1 MRPGPW
7 YTLNF
12 TKVAAGIDAFAV
24 RITALKEAGMTRWFP
39 PLLVLALLLAL
50 APGAGAQ
57 PPQPKDTLTVAL
69 VSHAPTLDP
78 HMHFERV
85 GILVNIN
92 MFDSLLHKNAKL
104 QYEPSLATSWKALGD
119 TQWEFKLR
127 KGVKFHNGDTLTADD
142 VKFSFERVTEPG
154 QEKKKSPQ
162 YGNIRAIKE
171 VRIVDAETI
180 HIITDK
186 PSPLL
191 LERLVFFPIV
201 PKKHI
206 EKAGEAAFG
215 TTAPVGTGP
224 WKFVEWKRDQ
234 YIRLE
239 AFDDHWRGKP
249 AFKHLVIRAIPEVAT
264 QIAEIKTGGVDLI
277 RNVSADL
284 VPELKVNPQTYVTSA
299 PILRVHY
306 VELDMRVPPFD
317 KKLVRQAANH
327 AIDRQAIIQKLMG
340 GLGTQVATVVQPPA
354 FGHDPDVKPF
364 PYDQKKAR
372 ELLAQAG
379 LAGGVDITMH
389 SAFVEFRPV
398 FEAIAQMLTDVGIRV
413 NPRMW
418 DPGPAWNKF
427 LQGEGKATH
436 AAYGS
441 WGNYSVFDADAVLH
455 PLFHSEPGG
464 WIGKW
469 YTRVEGLDKLIDEAR
484 STVDQPRRKRIY
496 AQIQRLIRE
505 EAPAIFLFTQYDTLA
520 LSKRVEYAARGD
532 EWLWLYDAKP
542 KR

>member
-1 MRPGPW
+1 MKRR
-7 YTLNF
+7 LS
-12 TKVAAGIDAFAV
+12 
-24 RITALKEAGMTRWFP
+24 
-39 PLLVLALLLAL
+39 PLLVPVLLLAVI
-50 APGAGAQ
+50 ATGHAQ
-57 PPQPKDTLTVAL
+57 TKDTLTVAL

-104 QYEPSLATSWKALGD
+104 EYEPSLAVSWKPIND
-119 TQWEFKLR
+119 TTWEFKLR
-127 KGVKFHNGDTLTADD
+127 KAVKFHNGDTMTAED
-142 VKFSFERVTEPG
+142 VKYSFERVLEPG
-154 QEKKKSPQ
+154 KEKKKSPQ

-171 VRIVDAETI
+171 VRIVDPDTVQLV
-180 HIITDK
+180 TDK
-186 PSPLL
+186 PFPLL

-201 PKKHI
+201 PKKHV
-206 EKAGEAAFG
+206 EKVGDEAFG
-215 TTAPVGTGP
+215 TTAPLGTGP

-239 AFDDHWRGKP
+239 AFDGHWRGKP
-249 AFKHLVIRAIPEVAT
+249 AFKQLVIRAIPEVAT

-284 VPELKVNPQTYVTSA
+284 VPELKSHAQTYVSSA

-317 KKLVRQAANH
+317 KKLARQAANY

-340 GLGTQVATVVQPPA
+340 GLGRQVATVVQPPA
-354 FGHDPDVKPF
+354 FGHDPDVAPF
-364 PYDQKKAR
+364 PYDPKKAK

-379 LAGGVDITMH
+379 YPSGVDITIH

-398 FEAIAQMLTDVGIRV
+398 FEAIAQMLTDVGIRAQ
-413 NPRMW
+413 PRMW

-427 LQGEGKATH
+427 LQAEGKATH
-436 AAYGS
+436 AMYGS

-455 PLFHSEPGG
+455 PLFHTEPGG

-484 STVDQPRRKRIY
+484 STVDQPRRKRTY
-496 AQIQRLIRE
+496 SQIQKLIRD

-520 LSKRVEYAARGD
+520 ISKRVEYAARGD
-532 EWLWLYDAKP
+532 EWLWLFDAKP

>member
-1 MRPGPW
+1 MKRW
-7 YTLNF
+7 
-12 TKVAAGIDAFAV
+12 FAV
-24 RITALKEAGMTRWFP
+24 ATAVLTLIGSAS
-39 PLLVLALLLAL
+39 LVS
-50 APGAGAQ
+50 AQ
-57 PPQPKDTLTVAL
+57 AKDTLVVAL

-92 MFDSLLHKNAKL
+92 MFDSLLHKTTKL
-104 QYEPSLATSWKALGD
+104 EYEPSLATSWKTLND
-119 TQWEFKLR
+119 TTWEFKLR
-127 KGVKFHNGDTLTADD
+127 KGVKFHNGDVMSAED
-142 VKFSFERVTEPG
+142 VKFSFDRVLEPG
-154 QEKKKSPQ
+154 KEKKKSPQ
-162 YGNIRAIKE
+162 YGNIRAIKD
-171 VRIVDAETI
+171 VRIVDADTI
-180 HIITDK
+180 HLVTDK
-186 PSPLL
+186 PFPLL

-206 EKAGEAAFG
+206 EKVGDEAFG
-215 TTAPVGTGP
+215 TTAAVGTGP

-234 YIRLE
+234 HIRLE
-239 AFDDHWRGKP
+239 AFDGHWRGKP
-249 AFKHLVIRAIPEVAT
+249 AFKHLVVRAIPEVAT

-284 VPELKVNPQTYVTSA
+284 VPELKSHAQTYVSSA

-306 VELDMRVPPFD
+306 VEFDMRQAPFD
-317 KKLVRQAANH
+317 KKAVRQAANY
-327 AIDRQAIIQKLMG
+327 AVDKQAIIQKLMG
-340 GLGTQVATVVQPPA
+340 GLGQQVATVVQSPA
-354 FGHDPDVKPF
+354 FGFEAEVKPF
-364 PYDQKKAR
+364 PYDPKKAR

-379 LAGGVDITMH
+379 HPNGVDVTMH

-398 FEAIAQMLTDVGIRV
+398 FEAITQMLTEVGIRV
-413 NPRMW
+413 NARMW

-427 LQGEGKATH
+427 LQSEGKATH
-436 AAYGS
+436 GYYGS

-455 PLFHSEPGG
+455 PLYHTEPGG

-484 STVDQPRRKRIY
+484 STLNQPQRKRTY
-496 AQIQRLIRE
+496 SQIQKLIRE

-520 LSKRVEYAARGD
+520 ISKRVEYAARGD
-532 EWLWLYDAKP
+532 EWLWLFDAKP

>member
-1 MRPGPW
+1 MKRWWALVSVALTMMGSAA
-7 YTLNF
+7 
-12 TKVAAGIDAFAV
+12 VAA
-24 RITALKEAGMTRWFP
+24 
-39 PLLVLALLLAL
+39 
-50 APGAGAQ
+50 AQ
-57 PPQPKDTLTVAL
+57 SKDTLVVAL

-92 MFDSLLHKNAKL
+92 MFDSLLHKNTKL
-104 QYEPSLATSWKALGD
+104 EYEPSLATSWKALND
-119 TQWEFKLR
+119 TTWEFKLR
-127 KGVKFHNGDTLTADD
+127 KGVKFHNGDVMTAED
-142 VKFSFERVTEPG
+142 VKYSFERVLEPG
-154 QEKKKSPQ
+154 KEKKKSPQ
-162 YGNIRAIKE
+162 YGNIRAIKD
-171 VRIVDAETI
+171 VRIVDPDTI
-180 HIITDK
+180 HLVTDR
-186 PSPLL
+186 PFPLL

-206 EKAGEAAFG
+206 EKVGEEAFG
-215 TTAPVGTGP
+215 TTAAVGTGP

-234 YIRLE
+234 HIRLE
-239 AFDDHWRGKP
+239 AFDGHWRGKP
-249 AFKHLVIRAIPEVAT
+249 AFKNLVIRAIPEVAT

-284 VPELKVNPQTYVTSA
+284 VPELKTHAQTYVSSA

-306 VELDMRVPPFD
+306 VELDMRQAPFD
-317 KKLVRQAANH
+317 KKAVRQAANY
-327 AIDRQAIIQKLMG
+327 AVDKQAIIQKLMG
-340 GLGTQVATVVQPPA
+340 GLGRQVATVVQPPA
-354 FGHDPDVKPF
+354 FGFEPEVKPF
-364 PYDQKKAR
+364 PYDPKKAR

-379 LAGGVDITMH
+379 YPNGVDITLH

-398 FEAIAQMLTDVGIRV
+398 FEAITQMLTEVGLRV
-413 NPRMW
+413 NARMW

-427 LQGEGKATH
+427 LQAEGKATH
-436 AAYGS
+436 GAYGS

-455 PLFHSEPGG
+455 PLFHTEPGG

-484 STVDQPRRKRIY
+484 STLNQAQRKRSY
-496 AQIQRLIRE
+496 SQIQTLIRE

-520 LSKRVEYAARGD
+520 ISKRVEYAARGD
-532 EWLWLYDAKP
+532 EWLWLFDAKP